1 MRSRRGKLFLLI
13 PATSLQIL
21 NTTTLVKSVKQT
33 KTHFPNAF
41 HHPRITTIFPF
52 IQFPL
57 VYTCI
62 CTLIYFLQTVDH
74 TMHKVPYPAILF
86 TILSWP
92 FPPIFPNMNFN
103 EYIIFFCGVDIINS
117 WFSKLMEANY
127 TGNEMAI

>member
-1 MRSRRGKLFLLI
+1 MRSRREKLLLLM

-33 KTHFPNAF
+33 KMHFPNAF

-52 IQFPL
+52 IQFLL
-57 VYTCI
+57 VYTCMHI
-62 CTLIYFLQTVDH
+62 DLFLQTVDH
-74 TMHKVPYPAILF
+74 MMHKVLYPAILF

-92 FPPIFPNMNFN
+92 FPPIFPNMNFK
-103 EYIIFFCGVDIINS
+103 EYIIFLCGVDIINS

-127 TGNEMAI
+127 TRNEMAI